1 MHVASPLA
9 SEVECMAAARLL
21 WRVKSM
27 NSKLWQLRHSRE
39 SLALSRAHS
48 CSASSRR
55 KATNLSRV
63 SMVPKSLPHTSL
75 DACILRAILWVHSWG
90 TWQSGQLARTPERL
104 V

>member
-1 MHVASPLA
+1 
-9 SEVECMAAARLL
+9 MAAARLP

-48 CSASSRR
+48 CSANSRR
-55 KATNLSRV
+55 MPRNLSRV
-63 SMVPKSLPHTSL
+63 LIVPNSLPQTSL
-75 DACILRAILWVHSWG
+75 DACILRAILCVHSWG